1 MPNPLL
7 EGVTAMKRT
16 KRFTIRRVTLA
27 LAVAAIVAP
36 AAQAEPMGSY
46 ERQSQSTEIPYLSHG
61 VGVANVDFSRA
72 DQASV
77 RPAVE
82 IPYLSQGVGVS
93 HMDFDRASRATGK
106 VSGDIAYLSH
116 GATGNVSIAPDDM
129 GLSKPSNAGSPT
141 VSGTSDGWDVNPT
154 TVSMFAVALALLAGS
169 LLAVR
174 YTRRTRLSPA

>member
-1 MPNPLL
+1 
-7 EGVTAMKRT
+7 MKRT

-46 ERQSQSTEIPYLSHG
+46 ERQLQSTEIPYLSHG
-61 VGVANVDFSRA
+61 VGV
-72 DQASV
+72 
-77 RPAVE
+77 
-82 IPYLSQGVGVS
+82 S
-93 HMDFDRASRATGK
+93 HMDFDRASQATGK
-106 VSGDIAYLSH
+106 VSGEIAYLSH
-116 GATGNVSIAPDDM
+116 GATSNGAIAPDDM

-141 VSGTSDGWDVNPT
+141 VSGTSDGLDVNPT
-154 TVSMFAVALALLAGS
+154 TVSMFAVALALLAAS

>member
-1 MPNPLL
+1 
-7 EGVTAMKRT
+7 MKRT
-16 KRFTIRRVTLA
+16 KRFTIRRVALG

-61 VGVANVDFSRA
+61 VGVSNVDFT
-72 DQASV
+72 QAGRVSAQ
-77 RPAVE
+77 PAVE

-93 HMDFDRASRATGK
+93 HMDFDRASQASGK
-106 VSGDIAYLSH
+106 VSGEIAYLSH
-116 GATGNVSIAPDDM
+116 GASNVSIAPDDM

-154 TVSMFAVALALLAGS
+154 TVSMFAIALALLAGS
-169 LLAVR
+169 LVAVR

>member
-1 MPNPLL
+1 
-7 EGVTAMKRT
+7 MKRT
-16 KRFTIRRVTLA
+16 KRFTIRRVALG

-61 VGVANVDFSRA
+61 VGVSNVDFT
-72 DQASV
+72 QAGRVSAQ
-77 RPAVE
+77 PAVE

-93 HMDFDRASRATGK
+93 HMDFDRASQASGK
-106 VSGDIAYLSH
+106 VSGEIAYLSH
-116 GATGNVSIAPDDM
+116 GASNVSIAPDDM

-141 VSGTSDGWDVNPT
+141 VSGTSEGWDVNPT
-154 TVSMFAVALALLAGS
+154 TVSMFAIALALLAGS
-169 LLAVR
+169 LVAVR